1 MRAHKAQ
8 HALRETKLRLVA
20 CKKQLILHLPC
31 GQASSGQLWRKV
43 TAKAMLDIGF
53 ASRWR
58 SQELA
63 AVHAVSKSW
72 VRALRLYVVSMCL
85 ACQNLVLGSIIMM
98 ACRDAPFFLM
108 TRLAWDETGEK
119 VTVGVDT
126 TETSVWQVLVAR
138 LRMIIAWK
146 VPSGFRTFSYVFILP
161 PLIVPSTGAASIW
174 HTLFFSQLTGPL
186 LHAVHMLRKKAQVV
200 IDLNETDGAY
210 ANDKLCA
217 HLFAESSL
225 TTLWE
230 HVHCS
235 LHANQLIEVAVMSI
249 CPKLLSKLYSLAI
262 FFRTSGYFTKM
273 TRVLKRP

>member
-1 MRAHKAQ
+1 MQPPASAQLALRGAVHDDDRVVAVAGAARDGSWLGRGRHGSKVERCAHALNMRAHKAQ

-20 CKKQLILHLPC
+20 CKKKLILLLPC

-53 ASRWR
+53 ASQWR

-63 AVHAVSKSW
+63 AVHAVSKTW

-126 TETSVWQVLVAR
+126 T
-138 LRMIIAWK
+138 
-146 VPSGFRTFSYVFILP
+146 
-161 PLIVPSTGAASIW
+161 
-174 HTLFFSQLTGPL
+174 
-186 LHAVHMLRKKAQVV
+186 
-200 IDLNETDGAY
+200 
-210 ANDKLCA
+210 
-217 HLFAESSL
+217 
-225 TTLWE
+225 
-230 HVHCS
+230 
-235 LHANQLIEVAVMSI
+235 
-249 CPKLLSKLYSLAI
+249 
-262 FFRTSGYFTKM
+262 
-273 TRVLKRP
+273 